1 MWCFTFCK
9 NRKKTFRCYGCVS
22 HFGIKNISFGFICCL
37 VRNENGIGPVY
48 IQYAVKVVAFVL
60 EDDGG
65 EALNFLIHTLKGGN
79 VRVTYADFAVA
90 LHNAAKAWNG
100 KASFRARYNLS
111 GKGEGILPGP
121 IQSLR
126 QGSPPLR

>member
-1 MWCFTFCK
+1 M
-9 NRKKTFRCYGCVS
+9 
-22 HFGIKNISFGFICCL
+22 
-37 VRNENGIGPVY
+37 
-48 IQYAVKVVAFVL
+48 VAFVL
-60 EDDGG
+60 KDDGG

-111 GKGEGILPGP
+111 GKGVHLYVDIGLKGLSGLIEAL
-121 IQSLR
+121 
-126 QGSPPLR
+126 

>member
-1 MWCFTFCK
+1 M
-9 NRKKTFRCYGCVS
+9 
-22 HFGIKNISFGFICCL
+22 
-37 VRNENGIGPVY
+37 
-48 IQYAVKVVAFVL
+48 L

-100 KASFRARYNLS
+100 KASFRARYNHS
-111 GKGEGILPGP
+111 GKGVHLYVDIGLKGLSGLIEALYKDNAAVNANLRCGNANAVLGRVRDRTEHLGKECLKFRGFKLPGP
-121 IQSLR
+121 KVH
-126 QGSPPLR
+126 